1 MATAL
6 DVLTSQSFSS
16 SLPVTSSS
24 SYWTSPWPPTS
35 APSAPP
41 DALALNAT
49 TTHPGG
55 STSNSNNLNVHTDLS
70 GFSPAMS
77 LSQSFDMTAVTAPFA
92 PSALSSAGHA
102 MVPTMLD
109 SSLSSLSSAS
119 SSSSPPSP
127 ASFTSTDQYYA
138 THGVPSNQHHH
149 HHHQQPQPQ
158 QQQQHPLTYPRQA
171 WPSYSLP
178 AMNGPVLT
186 NVHNPGGHMSM
197 LGSMSSPMVLPGFN
211 SGHLAS
217 MQQMYTGP
225 STTTST
231 SASPHPMGSGLAS
244 GVGPVHDRPFKCDQ
258 CPQSFN
264 RNHDLKRH
272 KRIHLSV
279 KPFPCTHCDKSFSRK
294 DALKVCPSYWIL
306 KSTSIGYLLTVI
318 ASPAG

>member
-24 SYWTSPWPPTS
+24 YWTSSPWPPTS
-35 APSAPP
+35 TPSAPPP
-41 DALALNAT
+41 DALALNAS
-49 TTHPGG
+49 THSGG
-55 STSNSNNLNVHTDLS
+55 NPASNNLNAHPDLS

-92 PSALSSAGHA
+92 PSALSSTGHA
-102 MVPTMLD
+102 MVPAMLD
-109 SSLSSLSSAS
+109 PSLSSLSSAS

-127 ASFTSTDQYYA
+127 ASFTSTDRYYA
-138 THGVPSNQHHH
+138 SHGVPGNPQHH
-149 HHHQQPQPQ
+149 HHHQQPQQQPQPQ
-158 QQQQHPLTYPRQA
+158 QPQQPQHPLTYPRQP

-186 NVHNPGGHMSM
+186 NVHNPGGHMSL

-217 MQQMYTGP
+217 MQQMYATGP
-225 STTTST
+225 SSTTST
-231 SASPHPMGSGLAS
+231 TASSRPLGSGLAS
-244 GVGPVHDRPFKCDQ
+244 GVGPIHDRPFKCDQ

-294 DALKVCPSYWIL
+294 DALKVCCLAS
-306 KSTSIGYLLTVI
+306 LLN
-318 ASPAG
+318 AS